1 MTDIKRSSLRRHDPV
16 RPNKHYTHLLA
27 LLLTCSCAFSVV
39 GGHSGVTIVP
49 LLSQSQPPLSKE
61 VLADKEKVA
70 ELVKRIQFGGDGESS
85 TPSFRLTCVDTMEC
99 ARSLQRSSRP
109 RMVRVLLRSRW
120 PTVSLSTLSNAFE

>member
-1 MTDIKRSSLRRHDPV
+1 MTDIKRSSLRTDTIPFV
-16 RPNKHYTHLLA
+16 RKALRSSVA
-27 LLLTCSCAFSVV
+27 LLLTCSCVFSVV

-85 TPSFRLTCVDTMEC
+85 TPSFRLI
-99 ARSLQRSSRP
+99 
-109 RMVRVLLRSRW
+109 LR
-120 PTVSLSTLSNAFE
+120 